1 MKSFL
6 GKYYSLMPD
15 GCDLQRGAHY
25 KCLVLFNINELFE
38 NLQLKVL
45 TLEDNYF
52 KSLYITPANKSLPKT
67 FISLLIALEKQVS
80 NLASLTD
87 PAKVRHLQFFRC

>member
-15 GCDLQRGAHY
+15 GCEPVGYY
-25 KCLVLFNINELFE
+25 KELYITNVWCSFNINELFFE

-45 TLEDNYF
+45 TLEDKYF
-52 KSLYITPANKSLPKT
+52 KSLHTAPASKFLPKT
-67 FISLLIALEKQVS
+67 FISSLIAQEK
-80 NLASLTD
+80 
-87 PAKVRHLQFFRC
+87 